1 MEMRKL
7 TRDELKAM
15 DIVKGT
21 REKKLKLLN
30 DKLKVINFNLDYEIN
45 YNFEVEIL
53 RWKKMLR
60 ETKEDINKH
69 TTIIDTMND
78 QINNGVPKK

>member
-1 MEMRKL
+1 MRKL